1 MSCIYQYILLYT
13 SYPVTGFRGGH
24 SDAAMLDAS
33 QPPVEQEPDEGDPS
47 PCPEDEEFF
56 VRPDAAGMEEAIMI
70 GKFLAGLAREPESQE
85 TCKILYT
92 CLYLYVQVCDLKC
105 VFSIG

>member
-1 MSCIYQYILLYT
+1 MQLCWMYPSLL
-13 SYPVTGFRGGH
+13 SNKSP
-24 SDAAMLDAS
+24 SL
-33 QPPVEQEPDEGDPS
+33 EEGDPS

-56 VRPDAAGMEEAIMI
+56 VRPDAAGMEEAI
-70 GKFLAGLAREPESQE
+70 GKFLDGLESQE
-85 TCKILYT
+85 SCHLLKILYT